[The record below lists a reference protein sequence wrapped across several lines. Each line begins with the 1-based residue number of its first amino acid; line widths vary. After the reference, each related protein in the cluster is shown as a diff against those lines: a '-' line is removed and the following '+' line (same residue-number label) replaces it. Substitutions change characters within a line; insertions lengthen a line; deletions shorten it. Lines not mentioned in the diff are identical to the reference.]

1 MKINK
6 EGYKII
12 GLTGVVCFLLWA
24 LMYYLMSR
32 HAEAGLLWF
41 GSILLC
47 LLYTSPSP
55 RDVEESRMPS
65 SA

>member
-41 GSILLC
+41 GSILLV
-47 LLYTSPSP
+47 LFLVLYRGIFPGAAACEDP
-55 RDVEESRMPS
+55 
-65 SA
+65 

>member
-24 LMYYLMSR
+24 RLFYLM
-32 HAEAGLLWF
+32 
-41 GSILLC
+41 
-47 LLYTSPSP
+47 
-55 RDVEESRMPS
+55 
-65 SA
+65 

>member
-32 HAEAGLLWF
+32 HAEALSL
-41 GSILLC
+41 IHI
-47 LLYTSPSP
+47 
-55 RDVEESRMPS
+55 
-65 SA
+65 

>member
-41 GSILLC
+41 GSILLVLFGSLSWHFPGAAAC
-47 LLYTSPSP
+47 EDP
-55 RDVEESRMPS
+55 
-65 SA
+65 